1 MTFGALLRLGCRK
14 ICLSELSL
22 HHVRQLS
29 SGVRNGSKDENVT
42 LPDPESEASDKE
54 QRPRKDPGQVSVLLF
69 PGQGSQFVGMGR
81 GLLKYGAV
89 QDMFSVARKILGYD
103 LLSLC
108 LNGPKEDL
116 RKTVHCQ
123 PAVFVTSLAAVERLN
138 HENPAVSSLRAVTPF
153 WLQYLPMALCMKL
166 YSIL

>member
-1 MTFGALLRLGCRK
+1 MTFVAPLRLGCRQ

-42 LPDPESEASDKE
+42 LPDPEIEASDKE

>member
-1 MTFGALLRLGCRK
+1 MHFGGLLRLGGRQ
-14 ICLSELSL
+14 ICLSEFSF
-22 HHVRQLS
+22 HKVRQLS
-29 SGVRNGSKDENVT
+29 SSVRHGSEKGKEPISDIISH
-42 LPDPESEASDKE
+42 DPENEVPEKE
-54 QRPRKDPGQVSVLLF
+54 NRPRREPGMVSVLLF

-108 LNGPKEDL
+108 LNGPEEDL
-116 RKTVHCQ
+116 MKTVHCQ

-138 HENPAVSSLRAVTPF
+138 HENPAVRNFSV
-153 WLQYLPMALCMKL
+153 
-166 YSIL
+166 